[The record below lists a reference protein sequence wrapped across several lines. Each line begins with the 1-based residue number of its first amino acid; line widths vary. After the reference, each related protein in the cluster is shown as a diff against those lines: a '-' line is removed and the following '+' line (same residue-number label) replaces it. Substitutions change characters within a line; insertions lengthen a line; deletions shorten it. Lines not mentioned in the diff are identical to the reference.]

1 MQLLF
6 GKRFFET
13 VQCLNLLEAAK
24 PSLQHGGKTKDIQLH
39 CNIACY
45 QVCMELQCIQCCNA

>member
-13 VQCLNLLEAAK
+13 VLCLNLLEAAK
-24 PSLQHGGKTKDIQLH
+24 PSLQSERAGKTKGIQLIL
-39 CNIACY
+39 CNIAINCGAT
-45 QVCMELQCIQCCNA
+45 VHTQCT

>member
-24 PSLQHGGKTKDIQLH
+24 PSLQHGGKTKDIH
-39 CNIACY
+39 NIAIKC
-45 QVCMELQCIQCCNA
+45 A

>member
-24 PSLQHGGKTKDIQLH
+24 PSLQSERAGKMKDIHCQL
-39 CNIACY
+39 
-45 QVCMELQCIQCCNA
+45 

>member
-13 VQCLNLLEAAK
+13 VQCLNMLEAAL
-24 PSLQHGGKTKDIQLH
+24 PALASNHAGRETTT
-39 CNIACY
+39 
-45 QVCMELQCIQCCNA
+45 